1 MINGIII
8 SAKLIVMHNNLWR
21 AHNVKDIFHFN

>member
-1 MINGIII
+1 MIYGIII

-21 AHNVKDIFHFN
+21 AHNVKNVFNFN